1 MSIPA
6 EKISSNWKVF
16 QEYINKYITGDR
28 KDKLLKFYNHH
39 QDELVL
45 MPASHKKAYHN
56 AFPGGYI
63 DHVNRV
69 IECAIQLHSVWEE
82 MGADTTT
89 YTVEELVFAAINHDL
104 GKMGDGVEYSH
115 IPSKDEWR
123 KKNMGEMYQ
132 FNKKIAYM
140 SVPDRSLF
148 LLSQAGIKLT
158 YNEHLAIKLHD
169 GLYDDSN
176 KSYLMSWRPETRPR
190 TSLIFIVHQA
200 DLMAARLEF
209 EMEWLPKFDQNNL
222 ESQKKVST
230 LSNNKKPS
238 TKNRALNTVKSEG
251 LKNMLDNL

>member
-6 EKISSNWKVF
+6 EQISSNWQTF
-16 QEYINKYITGDR
+16 QSYIEKYIKGDR
-28 KDKLLKFYNHH
+28 KDQLLKFYNQH
-39 QDELVL
+39 QEELVL

-69 IECAIQLHSVWEE
+69 IECALQLHNVWGK

-104 GKMGDGVEYSH
+104 GKMGDGVEYAH

-140 SVPDRSLF
+140 SPIFFFLHSSLE
-148 LLSQAGIKLT
+148 GI
-158 YNEHLAIKLHD
+158 
-169 GLYDDSN
+169 
-176 KSYLMSWRPETRPR
+176 
-190 TSLIFIVHQA
+190 
-200 DLMAARLEF
+200 
-209 EMEWLPKFDQNNL
+209 
-222 ESQKKVST
+222 
-230 LSNNKKPS
+230 
-238 TKNRALNTVKSEG
+238 
-251 LKNMLDNL
+251 